1 MHTAAALVS
10 GHAYNIAAKR
20 IASAWAELPL
30 RVLCVWPVFTTADE
44 AAASSDSFGEW
55 AESAA
60 AGRVWLL
67 AVAVLLSCRVRTCG
81 SVCGCRGHRI
91 LFVSDACTFL

>member
-60 AGRVWLL
+60 AESVVGGGA
-67 AVAVLLSCRVRTCG
+67 AVELCRP
-81 SVCGCRGHRI
+81 
-91 LFVSDACTFL
+91 A